1 MCKSQTF
8 DEEPNCSAITV
19 AQAQRRSIHQLRPNM
34 ARYQVQ
40 PIAKTT
46 RKLQAA
52 TKISST
58 PAKATMCGPVS
69 SFGPRRHNAAK
80 TPRTSSFGPWNARP
94 SSGQDEDSNS
104 FGPKDARPPMAC
116 AATFGPRRPHR
127 ARPAP
132 TASPN
137 TQLRPAY
144 EGHDSAASRKARMHA
159 CGWRPLR
166 EGRTLPLRF
175 FTPPPT
181 ARPVGHTK

>member
-1 MCKSQTF
+1 MCRSQTF

-46 RKLQAA
+46 RKLQPA

-94 SSGQDEDSNS
+94 SSGQDEDSSS
-104 FGPKDARPPMAC
+104 FGPKDVRPPSAHGVCSYLRSTAPTPREAC
-116 AATFGPRRPHR
+116 SNSFAKHVAPARVRRP
-127 ARPAP
+127 
-132 TASPN
+132 
-137 TQLRPAY
+137 
-144 EGHDSAASRKARMHA
+144 
-159 CGWRPLR
+159 
-166 EGRTLPLRF
+166 
-175 FTPPPT
+175 
-181 ARPVGHTK
+181 

>member
-1 MCKSQTF
+1 MTKSQI
-8 DEEPNCSAITV
+8 A
-19 AQAQRRSIHQLRPNM
+19 RRSLWLRLKDEAFISSGPTWHATRFSQSQKRPASFSPRRRSLQPRRRQLCAAQSAASARGATTRQRHHALASSAHRTRAPLRAKTKTSAGSARRTRVLLRPM
-34 ARYQVQ
+34 VC
-40 PIAKTT
+40 
-46 RKLQAA
+46 A
-52 TKISST
+52 T
-58 PAKATMCGPVS
+58 
-69 SFGPRRHNAAK
+69 
-80 TPRTSSFGPWNARP
+80 
-94 SSGQDEDSNS
+94 
-104 FGPKDARPPMAC
+104 
-116 AATFGPRRPHR
+116 TFGPRRLHR

-137 TQLRPAY
+137 TQLRPTY

>member
-1 MCKSQTF
+1 MTKSQ
-8 DEEPNCSAITV
+8 I
-19 AQAQRRSIHQLRPNM
+19 AQRSLWLRLKDEAFISSGPTWHATRFSPSQKRPASFSPRRRSLQPRRRQLCAAQSAASVRDATMRRRHHALAASAHGTRAPL
-34 ARYQVQ
+34 R
-40 PIAKTT
+40 AKT
-46 RKLQAA
+46 
-52 TKISST
+52 
-58 PAKATMCGPVS
+58 
-69 SFGPRRHNAAK
+69 K
-80 TPRTSSFGPWNARP
+80 TPTASARRTRVLL
-94 SSGQDEDSNS
+94 
-104 FGPKDARPPMAC
+104 RPMAC

-127 ARPAP
+127 TRPAP

-166 EGRTLPLRF
+166 EGHTLPLRF